1 MANVDFTIKNNL
13 CISCGICKAVCPVG
27 AINYEKIN
35 GQYLPQIDLTK
46 CINCGLCLKICPGNK
61 LSGEKYLDKSFE
73 WHNIIGKYESC
84 FVVQAKDEIVLRNSA
99 SGGFVSTIVY
109 NLLKDKDYDAAYLL
123 PNKNYS
129 NDMPSL
135 QKITT
140 VGDVFNCAK
149 SKYIPVSAYNLI
161 LDLKKSNKEKY
172 IILGTP
178 CVLQGIKQ
186 YMTQFNIDYKKH
198 FFIGLFCDRTLT
210 QNIYNYFEKNTIIQ

>member
-46 CINCGLCLKICPGNK
+46 CINCGLCLKFVLETNC
-61 LSGEKYLDKSFE
+61 LGEKYLDKSFE

-99 SGGFVSTIVY
+99 SGGFVSTIVF
-109 NLLKDKDYDAAYLL
+109 NLLKDKDYDAAYFL
-123 PNKNYS
+123 PNKIILMICHHYK
-129 NDMPSL
+129 
-135 QKITT
+135 KITT

-149 SKYIPVSAYNLI
+149 SKYIPVSAYI
-161 LDLKKSNKEKY
+161 
-172 IILGTP
+172 
-178 CVLQGIKQ
+178 
-186 YMTQFNIDYKKH
+186 
-198 FFIGLFCDRTLT
+198 
-210 QNIYNYFEKNTIIQ
+210 